1 VKFLLSVQGQ
11 EYFGLRTFEYPMAAG
26 VAPFSE
32 LPTIEELNPPAIDL
46 SNLKSLAETQELLA
60 KTGLLTK

>member
-1 VKFLLSVQGQ
+1 
-11 EYFGLRTFEYPMAAG
+11 MAAG